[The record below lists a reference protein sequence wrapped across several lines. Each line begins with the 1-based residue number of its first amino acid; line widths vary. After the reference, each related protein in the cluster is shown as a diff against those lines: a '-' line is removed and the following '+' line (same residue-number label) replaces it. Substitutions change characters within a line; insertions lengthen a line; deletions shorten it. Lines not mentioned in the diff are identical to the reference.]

1 MQVNNLYWKQCIYN
15 SKWELCHDY
24 KDWIS
29 CCKQDK
35 KKAFCKLCDRAAMG
49 ESAVK
54 SHMRSAKDKN
64 GAAMGMKGEQLT
76 GLFDSSTTLI

>member
-1 MQVNNLYWKQCIYN
+1 
-15 SKWELCHDY
+15 
-24 KDWIS
+24 
-29 CCKQDK
+29 
-35 KKAFCKLCDRAAMG
+35 MG

-76 GLFDSSTTLI
+76 ALFDSSTTLI